1 MPVTQFPDE
10 WLAQSVEGL
19 TPERL
24 QELRATADSSRT
36 LWDCVVTAKIA
47 TDAQIIEKLSH
58 RFRLKIAD
66 ASRLDLTA
74 RDGVPEQLARR
85 YRVLPLRLTDS
96 FLELGTAN
104 PFDLDAEK
112 ALAFATAREIRLFLL
127 PPSKI
132 SEKLDEMYRSDKAID
147 KLLEGMGDQEV
158 TMLSNAPPPEEL
170 NISEADASQ
179 KPVVRLVDMII
190 SEGILS
196 RASDIHVEPE
206 EGGVAV
212 RYRID
217 GVLRQV
223 MKIPRQAG
231 LPLISRIKIMSSLD
245 IADRLRPQ
253 DGRARVAVNGQP
265 IDLRVSTL
273 PAQLG
278 EKVVIRILDS
288 RATVKSLDSLG
299 LNAGEAEAIK
309 RLLENHE
316 GILLVTGPTGSGKTT
331 TLYSCINQI
340 KSEGVNIVTVEDP
353 VEYRMQGIV
362 QVQVQEKAGLTF
374 ASALRSILRQDPN
387 VVLIGEIRDRETAQI
402 AVQASL
408 TGHLVLS
415 TLHTNDAA
423 NAVTRLVDIGVEA
436 YKIAAA
442 LRGVVAQRLMRKLC
456 PTCKEVWMEAPA
468 DRLKKWIPKG
478 TPLYRAAGCPDCA
491 MTGYRGRF
499 GIIEVLTVSA
509 EVERRIAA
517 GETAEHIAGAARRSG
532 MKGLW
537 DSGLAH
543 VLRGES
549 TLDELTRVVDIPEED
564 DHPTDAAAASR
575 RSASGGKARSGSPQG
590 AAVAFTE
597 PAHSAAPE
605 ELTAH
610 FELLEEP
617 EPPRVSGPHGLPA
630 RKVLLVDDEDSLRK
644 VVKDLLERDGYIV
657 SEARDG
663 VQALDQVDR
672 VGPDII
678 VLDLNMPGLDGY
690 GVLSHLRSRPAT
702 ADIPVI
708 VLTAK
713 SDEDN
718 EVRVFELGA
727 DDFLTKPFRARALSA
742 RWETVH
748 GHIEPGET
756 PVQAALRELRE
767 ETGLEP
773 ARLYNVSRV
782 EAFYRHQTNEVVLIP
797 VFAGV
802 VEARA
807 AVRHSAEHDRA
818 EWLAPPEASARFAW
832 PRERRAL
839 DDVLSILRSGDAG
852 LLEDVLRVC

>member
-1 MPVTQFPDE
+1 MPVTAFPDE
-10 WLAQSVEGL
+10 WLVQSLEGL
-19 TPERL
+19 ITPEVL
-24 QELRATADSSRT
+24 VDLRGKAEPGRT
-36 LWDCVVTAKIA
+36 LWETLVAAKVLSDDTIL
-47 TDAQIIEKLSH
+47 EKLCT
-58 RFRLKIAD
+58 RFRLKVAD
-66 ASRLDLTA
+66 VAQIDPKVRE
-74 RDGVPEQLARR
+74 GVPEQLARR
-85 YRVLPLRLTDS
+85 YRVLPVRLTDS
-96 FLELGTAN
+96 FLEVATAN

-112 ALAFATAREIRLFLL
+112 ALAFATAREIRILLL
-127 PPSKI
+127 PPSRI
-132 SEKLDEMYRSDKAID
+132 NEKLDEMYKPEKTLD
-147 KLLEGMGDQEV
+147 KLLEGMEGSADLVQLAEQ
-158 TMLSNAPPPEEL
+158 APEEL
-170 NISEADASQ
+170 TISEEEASQ
-179 KPVVRLVDMII
+179 RPVVRLVDLII

-196 RASDIHVEPE
+196 RASDIHIEPE

-299 LNAGEAEAIK
+299 LNPGEAEAIK

-331 TLYSCINQI
+331 TLYSAINQI

-353 VEYRMQGIV
+353 VEYRMAGIV
-362 QVQVQEKAGLTF
+362 QVQVQEKSGLTF
-374 ASALRSILRQDPN
+374 AAALRSILRQDPN
-387 VVLIGEIRDRETAQI
+387 VVLVGEIRDRETAMI

-456 PTCKEVWMEAPA
+456 TTCKEVWMEAPPE
-468 DRLKKWIPKG
+468 RLRRWIPKG

-499 GIIEVLTVSA
+499 SILEILTMNA
-509 EVERRIAA
+509 ELERRIAA
-517 GETAEHIAGAARRSG
+517 GEPADRIAEGARRSG
-532 MKGLW
+532 MKSLW

-543 VLRGES
+543 VVRGES
-549 TLDELTRVVDIPEED
+549 TLDELMRVVDVPTEEEA
-564 DHPTDAAAASR
+564 PAPAAAPGR
-575 RSASGGKARSGSPQG
+575 RSGSAEALRFTPG
-590 AAVAFTE
+590 PGTVAVPPE
-597 PAHSAAPE
+597 PVS
-605 ELTAH
+605 TH
-610 FELLEEP
+610 FDLLEEAA
-617 EPPRVSGPHGLPA
+617 PPRPSGPHGQPA
-630 RKVLLVDDEDSLRK
+630 SKVLLVDDEDSLRK
-644 VVKDLLERDGYIV
+644 VMKDLLERDGYIV
-657 SEARDG
+657 TEARDG

-678 VLDLNMPGLDGY
+678 VLDLNLPGLDGY

-702 ADIPVI
+702 AGIPVI

-713 SDEDN
+713 GDEDN

-742 RWETVH
+742 R
-748 GHIEPGET
+748 
-756 PVQAALRELRE
+756 
-767 ETGLEP
+767 LE
-773 ARLYNVSRV
+773 A
-782 EAFYRHQTNEVVLIP
+782 VL
-797 VFAGV
+797 G
-802 VEARA
+802 
-807 AVRHSAEHDRA
+807 
-818 EWLAPPEASARFAW
+818 
-832 PRERRAL
+832 RR
-839 DDVLSILRSGDAG
+839 R
-852 LLEDVLRVC
+852 

>member
-1 MPVTQFPDE
+1 MPVNSFPDE
-10 WLAQSVEGL
+10 WLAQSFEAL

-24 QELRATADSSRT
+24 QQLRAKSEPGRT
-36 LWDCVVTAKIA
+36 LWECVVAEKIA
-47 TDAQIIEKLSH
+47 TDAEIVDKLAH
-58 RFRLKIAD
+58 RFRLKVAD
-66 ASRLDLTA
+66 VSKIDQTA
-74 RDGVPEQLARR
+74 RDGVPEQIARR
-85 YRVLPLRLTDS
+85 HRVLPLRLTDS
-96 FLELGTAN
+96 YLELGTAN
-104 PFDLDAEK
+104 PLDIDAEK

-127 PPSKI
+127 APSKI

-158 TMLSNAPPPEEL
+158 TTLAEAPAPEEL

-206 EGGVAV
+206 EGGVSV

-299 LNAGEAEAIK
+299 LNPGEAEAIK

-331 TLYSCINQI
+331 TLYSAINQI
-340 KSEGVNIVTVEDP
+340 KGEGVNIVTVEDP

-374 ASALRSILRQDPN
+374 AAALRSILRQDPN
-387 VVLIGEIRDRETAQI
+387 VVLVGEIRDKETAQI

-423 NAVTRLVDIGVEA
+423 NAVTRLVDIGVES
-436 YKIAAA
+436 YKIAAS
-442 LRGVVAQRLMRKLC
+442 LRGVVAQRLMRRLC
-456 PTCKEVWMEAPA
+456 PTCKEVWMEAPPE
-468 DRLKKWIPKG
+468 RLRRWVPTG
-478 TPLYRAAGCPDCA
+478 TPLYRAGGCPDCA

-499 GIIEVLTVSA
+499 SILEILTMTA
-509 EVERRIAA
+509 ELERLIAA
-517 GETAEHIAGAARRSG
+517 GETADRIAEAAQRGG
-532 MKGLW
+532 MKSLW

-543 VLRGES
+543 VVRGES
-549 TLDELTRVVDIPEED
+549 TLEELTRVVDIPAEPEA
-564 DHPTDAAAASR
+564 PARPPAPVPVTRERASPV
-575 RSASGGKARSGSPQG
+575 STI
-590 AAVAFTE
+590 FD
-597 PAHSAAPE
+597 
-605 ELTAH
+605 
-610 FELLEEP
+610 LLEEQAP
-617 EPPRVSGPHGLPA
+617 PA
-630 RKVLLVDDEDSLRK
+630 RGSGAHGQPASKVLLVDDEDSLRK
-644 VVKDLLERDGYIV
+644 VMKDLLERDGYIV
-657 SEARDG
+657 TEARDG

-678 VLDLNMPGLDGY
+678 VLDLNLPGLDGY

-702 ADIPVI
+702 ANIPVI

-713 SDEDN
+713 GDEDN

-742 RWETVH
+742 R
-748 GHIEPGET
+748 
-756 PVQAALRELRE
+756 
-767 ETGLEP
+767 LE
-773 ARLYNVSRV
+773 A
-782 EAFYRHQTNEVVLIP
+782 VL
-797 VFAGV
+797 G
-802 VEARA
+802 
-807 AVRHSAEHDRA
+807 
-818 EWLAPPEASARFAW
+818 
-832 PRERRAL
+832 RR
-839 DDVLSILRSGDAG
+839 R
-852 LLEDVLRVC
+852 

>member
-1 MPVTQFPDE
+1 MPVAAFPDE

-24 QELRATADSSRT
+24 QELRGKAESGRT
-36 LWDCVVTAKIA
+36 LWASVVAEKIA

-58 RFRLKIAD
+58 RFRLKVAD
-66 ASRLDLTA
+66 TSKIDLSA

-85 YRVLPLRLTDS
+85 YHVLPLRLTDS
-96 FLELGTAN
+96 YLELGTAN

-127 PPSKI
+127 APSKI

-158 TMLSNAPPPEEL
+158 TMLKDAPPPEEL

-206 EGGVAV
+206 EGGVSV

-288 RATVKSLDSLG
+288 RGTVKSLDTLG
-299 LNAGEAEAIK
+299 LNPGEAEAIK

-331 TLYSCINQI
+331 TLYSAINQI
-340 KSEGVNIVTVEDP
+340 KGEGVNIVTVEDP

-374 ASALRSILRQDPN
+374 AAALRSILRQDPN
-387 VVLIGEIRDRETAQI
+387 VVLVGEIRDKETAQI

-423 NAVTRLVDIGVEA
+423 NAVTRLVDIGVES
-436 YKIAAA
+436 YKIAAS

-456 PTCKEVWMEAPA
+456 PTCKEVWMEAPPE
-468 DRLKKWIPKG
+468 RLRRWIPSG
-478 TPLYRAAGCPDCA
+478 TPLYRAGGCPDCA

-499 GIIEVLTVSA
+499 SILEILTMTP
-509 EVERRIAA
+509 ELERLIAA
-517 GETAEHIAGAARRSG
+517 GEAANKIADAAQRGG
-532 MKGLW
+532 MKSLW

-543 VLRGES
+543 VTRGES
-549 TLDELTRVVDIPEED
+549 TLDELTRVVDIPD
-564 DHPTDAAAASR
+564 
-575 RSASGGKARSGSPQG
+575 
-590 AAVAFTE
+590 
-597 PAHSAAPE
+597 
-605 ELTAH
+605 
-610 FELLEEP
+610 EP
-617 EPPRVSGPHGLPA
+617 EPPPAVETRASRGSAGVGRTPATGAFTVPPEPAAPVSTVFDLLEEHTPPA
-630 RKVLLVDDEDSLRK
+630 RRSGAHGQPASKVLLVDDEDSLRK
-644 VVKDLLERDGYIV
+644 VMRDLLERDGYV
-657 SEARDG
+657 VTEARDG

-678 VLDLNMPGLDGY
+678 VLDLNLPGLDGY

-702 ADIPVI
+702 ANIPVI

-713 SDEDN
+713 GDEDN

-742 RWETVH
+742 R
-748 GHIEPGET
+748 
-756 PVQAALRELRE
+756 
-767 ETGLEP
+767 LE
-773 ARLYNVSRV
+773 A
-782 EAFYRHQTNEVVLIP
+782 VL
-797 VFAGV
+797 G
-802 VEARA
+802 
-807 AVRHSAEHDRA
+807 
-818 EWLAPPEASARFAW
+818 
-832 PRERRAL
+832 RR
-839 DDVLSILRSGDAG
+839 R
-852 LLEDVLRVC
+852 

>member
-1 MPVTQFPDE
+1 MPVTAFPDE
-10 WLAQSVEGL
+10 WLAQSLEGL

-24 QELRATADSSRT
+24 QELRGKAESGRT
-36 LWDCVVTAKIA
+36 LWECLVAQKIA
-47 TDAQIIEKLSH
+47 TDAEIIDKLSH
-58 RFRLKIAD
+58 RFRLKVGD
-66 ASRLDLTA
+66 ASKIDITA

-112 ALAFATAREIRLFLL
+112 ALAFATAREIRLFLVA
-127 PPSKI
+127 PSKI
-132 SEKLDEMYRSDKAID
+132 SEKLDEMYRSDRAID

-158 TMLSNAPPPEEL
+158 TTLPDAPAPEEL

-288 RATVKSLDSLG
+288 RATVKSLDALG
-299 LNAGEAEAIK
+299 LNPGEAEAIK

-331 TLYSCINQI
+331 TLYSAINQI

-374 ASALRSILRQDPN
+374 AAALRSILRQDPN
-387 VVLIGEIRDRETAQI
+387 VVLVGEIRDKETAQI

-423 NAVTRLVDIGVEA
+423 NAVTRLVDIGVES
-436 YKIAAA
+436 YKIAAS

-456 PTCKEVWMEAPA
+456 PTCKEVWIEAPPE
-468 DRLKKWIPKG
+468 RLQRWIPKG

-499 GIIEVLTVSA
+499 SILEILTMTP
-509 EVERRIAA
+509 ELERLIAA
-517 GETAEHIAGAARRSG
+517 GEAANRIAEAAQRGG
-532 MKGLW
+532 MKSLW

-543 VLRGES
+543 VARGES
-549 TLDELTRVVDIPEED
+549 TLDELTRVVDIPDEPEAS
-564 DHPTDAAAASR
+564 PQEPRVSRGSAAVR
-575 RSASGGKARSGSPQG
+575 GSPAAGTVG
-590 AAVAFTE
+590 APPE
-597 PAHSAAPE
+597 PAAPVS
-605 ELTAH
+605 TV
-610 FELLEEP
+610 FDLLEESAP
-617 EPPRVSGPHGLPA
+617 PA
-630 RKVLLVDDEDSLRK
+630 RRSGAHGQPASKVLLVDDEDSLRK
-644 VVKDLLERDGYIV
+644 VMRDLLERDGYV
-657 SEARDG
+657 VTEARDG

-678 VLDLNMPGLDGY
+678 VLDLNLPGLDGY

-702 ADIPVI
+702 ANIPVI

-713 SDEDN
+713 GDEDN

-742 RWETVH
+742 R
-748 GHIEPGET
+748 
-756 PVQAALRELRE
+756 
-767 ETGLEP
+767 LE
-773 ARLYNVSRV
+773 A
-782 EAFYRHQTNEVVLIP
+782 VL
-797 VFAGV
+797 G
-802 VEARA
+802 
-807 AVRHSAEHDRA
+807 
-818 EWLAPPEASARFAW
+818 
-832 PRERRAL
+832 RR
-839 DDVLSILRSGDAG
+839 R
-852 LLEDVLRVC
+852 

>member
-1 MPVTQFPDE
+1 MPVTAFPDE
-10 WLAQSVEGL
+10 WLAQSIEGL

-24 QELRATADSSRT
+24 LELRGKAESGRT
-36 LWDCVVTAKIA
+36 LWDCVVAAKIA

-58 RFRLKIAD
+58 RFRLKVAD
-66 ASRLDLTA
+66 TSKIDLTA

-85 YRVLPLRLTDS
+85 YHVLPLRLTDS

-127 PPSKI
+127 APSRI
-132 SEKLDEMYRSDKAID
+132 SEKLDEMYRADKAID

-158 TMLSNAPPPEEL
+158 TTLADAPPPEEL

-212 RYRID
+212 RCRID

-288 RATVKSLDSLG
+288 RATVKSLDTLG
-299 LNAGEAEAIK
+299 LNPGEAEAIK

-331 TLYSCINQI
+331 TLYSAINQI

-374 ASALRSILRQDPN
+374 AAALRSILRQDPN
-387 VVLIGEIRDRETAQI
+387 VVLIGEIRDKETAQI

-456 PTCKEVWMEAPA
+456 PTCKEVWMETPP
-468 DRLKKWIPKG
+468 DRLKKWVPKG

-509 EVERRIAA
+509 DVERRIAS
-517 GETAEHIAGAARRSG
+517 GETAERIAGAARRGG

-537 DSGLAH
+537 ESGLAH

-549 TLDELTRVVDIPEED
+549 TLDELTRVVDIPQED
-564 DHPTDAAAASR
+564 EQPPDAAAGSR
-575 RSASGGKARSGSPQG
+575 RSAGGGKAQPVSSHG
-590 AAVAFTE
+590 AAMGFAE
-597 PAHSAAPE
+597 PAHTVAPE

-702 ADIPVI
+702 ADIAVI

-742 RWETVH
+742 R
-748 GHIEPGET
+748 
-756 PVQAALRELRE
+756 
-767 ETGLEP
+767 LE
-773 ARLYNVSRV
+773 A
-782 EAFYRHQTNEVVLIP
+782 VL
-797 VFAGV
+797 G
-802 VEARA
+802 
-807 AVRHSAEHDRA
+807 
-818 EWLAPPEASARFAW
+818 
-832 PRERRAL
+832 RR
-839 DDVLSILRSGDAG
+839 R
-852 LLEDVLRVC
+852 

>member
-1 MPVTQFPDE
+1 MPVNAFPDE

-24 QELRATADSSRT
+24 QELRGKAESGRT
-36 LWDCVVTAKIA
+36 LWASVVAEKIA

-58 RFRLKIAD
+58 RFRLKVAD
-66 ASRLDLTA
+66 TTKIDLSA

-85 YRVLPLRLTDS
+85 YHVLPLRLTDS

-127 PPSKI
+127 APSKI

-158 TMLSNAPPPEEL
+158 TMLKDAPPPEEL

-288 RATVKSLDSLG
+288 RATVKSLDTLG
-299 LNAGEAEAIK
+299 LNPGEAEAIK

-331 TLYSCINQI
+331 TLYSAINQI

-374 ASALRSILRQDPN
+374 AAALRSILRQDPN
-387 VVLIGEIRDRETAQI
+387 VVLVGEIRDKETAQI

-423 NAVTRLVDIGVEA
+423 NAVTRLVDIGVES
-436 YKIAAA
+436 YKIAAS

-456 PTCKEVWMEAPA
+456 LTCKEVWMEAPPE
-468 DRLKKWIPKG
+468 RLRRWIPSG
-478 TPLYRAAGCPDCA
+478 TPLYRAGGCPDCA

-499 GIIEVLTVSA
+499 SILEILTMTP
-509 EVERRIAA
+509 ELERLIAA
-517 GETAEHIAGAARRSG
+517 GEAANKIADAAQRGG
-532 MKGLW
+532 MKSLW

-543 VLRGES
+543 VTRGES
-549 TLDELTRVVDIPEED
+549 TLDELTRVVDIPD
-564 DHPTDAAAASR
+564 
-575 RSASGGKARSGSPQG
+575 
-590 AAVAFTE
+590 
-597 PAHSAAPE
+597 
-605 ELTAH
+605 
-610 FELLEEP
+610 EP
-617 EPPRVSGPHGLPA
+617 EPPPAVETRASRGSAGVRRAPATGAFTVPPEPVSTVFDLLEEHTPPA
-630 RKVLLVDDEDSLRK
+630 RRSGAHGQPASKVLLVDDEDSLRK
-644 VVKDLLERDGYIV
+644 VMRDLLERDGYV
-657 SEARDG
+657 VTEARDG

-678 VLDLNMPGLDGY
+678 VLDLNLPGLDGY

-702 ADIPVI
+702 ANIPVI

-713 SDEDN
+713 GDEDN

-742 RWETVH
+742 R
-748 GHIEPGET
+748 
-756 PVQAALRELRE
+756 
-767 ETGLEP
+767 LE
-773 ARLYNVSRV
+773 A
-782 EAFYRHQTNEVVLIP
+782 VL
-797 VFAGV
+797 G
-802 VEARA
+802 
-807 AVRHSAEHDRA
+807 
-818 EWLAPPEASARFAW
+818 
-832 PRERRAL
+832 RRK
-839 DDVLSILRSGDAG
+839 
-852 LLEDVLRVC
+852 

>member
-1 MPVTQFPDE
+1 MAITAFPDE
-10 WLAQSVEGL
+10 WLAQSLEGL
-19 TPERL
+19 ISPELL
-24 QELRATADSSRT
+24 QELRGKSDAGRT
-36 LWDCVVTAKIA
+36 LWEALVAEKIA
-47 TDAQIIEKLSH
+47 TDAVIIDKLSH

-66 ASRLDLTA
+66 ATKIDLTV

-96 FLELGTAN
+96 DVERGAAT
-104 PFDLDAEK
+104 PFDHDAEK
-112 ALAFATAREIRLFLL
+112 ALAFATAREILLFLL
-127 PPSKI
+127 DPSKI
-132 SEKLDEMYRSDKAID
+132 TEKLDEMYKPEKAID
-147 KLLEGMGDQEV
+147 KLLEGMGDAEIL
-158 TMLSNAPPPEEL
+158 TTLRDTPAPEEL
-170 NISEADASQ
+170 NVSEADASQ

-273 PAQLG
+273 PASLG

-288 RATVKSLDSLG
+288 RATVKSLESLG
-299 LNAGEAEAIK
+299 LNTNETDGIR
-309 RLLENHE
+309 RLLEHHE
-316 GILLVTGPTGSGKTT
+316 GIILVTGPTGSGKTT

-415 TLHTNDAA
+415 TLHTNDAS

-436 YKIAAA
+436 YKIAAS

-468 DRLKKWIPKG
+468 DRLKKWVPKG

-537 DSGLAH
+537 DSGLEH

-549 TLDELTRVVDIPEED
+549 TFDELVRVVDIPQED
-564 DHPTDAAAASR
+564 EHPPDAAAASSR
-575 RSASGGKARSGSPQG
+575 RSTGGGKP
-590 AAVAFTE
+590 
-597 PAHSAAPE
+597 
-605 ELTAH
+605 
-610 FELLEEP
+610 
-617 EPPRVSGPHGLPA
+617 
-630 RKVLLVDDEDSLRK
+630 
-644 VVKDLLERDGYIV
+644 
-657 SEARDG
+657 
-663 VQALDQVDR
+663 
-672 VGPDII
+672 
-678 VLDLNMPGLDGY
+678 
-690 GVLSHLRSRPAT
+690 RPA
-702 ADIPVI
+702 A
-708 VLTAK
+708 
-713 SDEDN
+713 SH
-718 EVRVFELGA
+718 GA
-727 DDFLTKPFRARALSA
+727 NVGFLES
-742 RWETVH
+742 V
-748 GHIEPGET
+748 
-756 PVQAALRELRE
+756 
-767 ETGLEP
+767 
-773 ARLYNVSRV
+773 
-782 EAFYRHQTNEVVLIP
+782 
-797 VFAGV
+797 
-802 VEARA
+802 
-807 AVRHSAEHDRA
+807 D
-818 EWLAPPEASARFAW
+818 
-832 PRERRAL
+832 
-839 DDVLSILRSGDAG
+839 
-852 LLEDVLRVC
+852 

>member
-1 MPVTQFPDE
+1 MPVTAFPDE
-10 WLAQSVEGL
+10 WLAQSLEGL

-24 QELRATADSSRT
+24 QELRAKAESGRT
-36 LWDCVVTAKIA
+36 LWDCLVAEKIA

-58 RFRLKIAD
+58 RFRLKLAD
-66 ASRLDLTA
+66 TSKIELTA

-85 YRVLPLRLTDS
+85 YHVLPLRLTDS

-127 PPSKI
+127 APSKI
-132 SEKLDEMYRSDKAID
+132 REKLDEMYRSDKAID

-158 TMLSNAPPPEEL
+158 TTLAAAPPPEEL

-288 RATVKSLDSLG
+288 RATVKSLNSLG
-299 LNAGEAEAIK
+299 LNAGEADAIK

-331 TLYSCINQI
+331 TLYSAINQI

-374 ASALRSILRQDPN
+374 SAALRSILRQDPN
-387 VVLIGEIRDRETAQI
+387 VVLVGEIRDKETAQI

-423 NAVTRLVDIGVEA
+423 NAVTRLVDIGVES
-436 YKIAAA
+436 YKIAAS

-456 PTCKEVWMEAPA
+456 ATCKEVWMEAPPE
-468 DRLKKWIPKG
+468 RLRRWIPKG
-478 TPLYRAAGCPDCA
+478 TPLYHAAGCPDCA

-499 GIIEVLTVSA
+499 SILEILTMTP
-509 EVERRIAA
+509 ELERLIAA
-517 GETAEHIAGAARRSG
+517 GEAANKIADAAQRGG
-532 MKGLW
+532 MKSLW

-543 VLRGES
+543 VTRGES
-549 TLDELTRVVDIPEED
+549 TLEELTRVVDIPAEAEA
-564 DHPTDAAAASR
+564 PER
-575 RSASGGKARSGSPQG
+575 P
-590 AAVAFTE
+590 AAVVRRTPE
-597 PAHSAAPE
+597 PAGPVS
-605 ELTAH
+605 TI
-610 FELLEEP
+610 FDLLEEP
-617 EPPRVSGPHGLPA
+617 APPA
-630 RKVLLVDDEDSLRK
+630 RRSGAHGQPASKVLLVDDEDSLRK
-644 VVKDLLERDGYIV
+644 VMRDLLERDGYV
-657 SEARDG
+657 VTEARDG

-678 VLDLNMPGLDGY
+678 VLDLNLPGLDGY

-702 ADIPVI
+702 ANIPVI

-713 SDEDN
+713 GDEDN

-742 RWETVH
+742 R
-748 GHIEPGET
+748 
-756 PVQAALRELRE
+756 
-767 ETGLEP
+767 LE
-773 ARLYNVSRV
+773 A
-782 EAFYRHQTNEVVLIP
+782 VL
-797 VFAGV
+797 G
-802 VEARA
+802 
-807 AVRHSAEHDRA
+807 
-818 EWLAPPEASARFAW
+818 
-832 PRERRAL
+832 RR
-839 DDVLSILRSGDAG
+839 R
-852 LLEDVLRVC
+852 

>member
-1 MPVTQFPDE
+1 MADTNFPDE
-10 WLAQSVEGL
+10 WLTHSLEGVV
-19 TPERL
+19 TPQL
-24 QELRATADSSRT
+24 VVELRAKAQPGQT
-36 LWDCVVTAKIA
+36 LWETLVAQKIT
-47 TDAQIIEKLSH
+47 TDEQILAALGS
-58 RFRLKIAD
+58 RFRLKLAD
-66 ASRLDLTA
+66 VQGLELTV
-74 RDGVPEQLARR
+74 RDKVPEQLARR
-85 YRVLPLRLTDS
+85 FHILPLRITDS
-96 FLELGTAN
+96 FLEIATAN

-112 ALAFATAREIRLFLL
+112 ALAFATAREIRMQLL
-127 PPSKI
+127 SPSKI
-132 SEKLDEMYRSDKAID
+132 NEKLDEMYRPERALDKVLQGMEGSSD
-147 KLLEGMGDQEV
+147 LVQLVEEV
-158 TMLSNAPPPEEL
+158 GPEEIA
-170 NISEADASQ
+170 ISEAQASQ
-179 KPVVRLVDMII
+179 RPVVRLVDLII
-190 SEGILS
+190 SEGILARS
-196 RASDIHVEPE
+196 SDIHIEPE

-231 LPLISRIKIMSSLD
+231 LPLISRIKIMSALD

-273 PAQLG
+273 PASLG

-299 LNAGEAEAIK
+299 LNPDDIATIK
-309 RLLENHE
+309 TLLENHE

-331 TLYSCINQI
+331 TLYSCINLI

-353 VEYRMQGIV
+353 VEYRIPGIV

-456 PTCKEVWMEAPA
+456 PTCKEVWMEAPP
-468 DRLKKWIPKG
+468 DRLKPWLPKG

-499 GIIEVLTVSA
+499 SIVEVLTVTP
-509 EVERRIAA
+509 EVERRIAG
-517 GETAEHIAGAARRSG
+517 GETAEQIATAARRAG
-532 MKGLW
+532 MKSLW

-549 TLDELTRVVDIPEED
+549 TVDELMRVVDVPQD
-564 DHPTDAAAASR
+564 DHPAEAAPTPGAR
-575 RSASGGKARSGSPQG
+575 RSSG
-590 AAVAFTE
+590 AVAAPRHTPLPGGRVSPAPVAPAE
-597 PAHSAAPE
+597 P
-605 ELTAH
+605 LVTH
-610 FELLEEP
+610 FDLLEEP
-617 EPPRVSGPHGLPA
+617 ARPRVSGPHGEPA
-630 RKVLLVDDEDSLRK
+630 VKVLLVDDEDSLRK
-644 VVKDLLERDGYIV
+644 VMRDLLERDGYVV

-663 VQALDQVDR
+663 VQALDEIDR

-678 VLDLNMPGLDGY
+678 VLDLNLPGLDGY

-702 ADIPVI
+702 ASIPVI

-713 SDEDN
+713 GDEDN

-742 RWETVH
+742 R
-748 GHIEPGET
+748 
-756 PVQAALRELRE
+756 
-767 ETGLEP
+767 LE
-773 ARLYNVSRV
+773 A
-782 EAFYRHQTNEVVLIP
+782 VL
-797 VFAGV
+797 G
-802 VEARA
+802 
-807 AVRHSAEHDRA
+807 
-818 EWLAPPEASARFAW
+818 
-832 PRERRAL
+832 RR
-839 DDVLSILRSGDAG
+839 R
-852 LLEDVLRVC
+852 

>member
-1 MPVTQFPDE
+1 MPVPQFPDE

-24 QELRATADSSRT
+24 QELRGKAESGRT
-36 LWDCVVTAKIA
+36 LWDSVVAAKIA

-58 RFRLKIAD
+58 RFRLKVAD
-66 ASRLDLTA
+66 TSKIDLTA

-85 YRVLPLRLTDS
+85 YHVLPLRLTDS

-127 PPSKI
+127 APSKI
-132 SEKLDEMYRSDKAID
+132 SEKLDEMYKSDKALN

-158 TMLSNAPPPEEL
+158 LTTLTDAPPPEEL

-206 EGGVAV
+206 EDGVAV

-217 GVLRQV
+217 GVLRQG

-245 IADRLRPQ
+245 IAEPLRPH

-288 RATVKSLDSLG
+288 RATVKSLDTLG
-299 LNAGEAEAIK
+299 LNPGEAEAIK

-331 TLYSCINQI
+331 TLYSAINQI

-353 VEYRMQGIV
+353 VEYRMQVIV
-362 QVQVQEKAGLTF
+362 QAQVQQNAGLTF
-374 ASALRSILRQDPN
+374 AAALRSILRQDPN
-387 VVLIGEIRDRETAQI
+387 VVLVGEIRDRETAQI

-423 NAVTRLVDIGVEA
+423 NAVTRLVDIGVEP
-436 YKIAAA
+436 YKIAAS

-456 PTCKEVWMEAPA
+456 PTCKEVWMEAPPE
-468 DRLKKWIPKG
+468 RLRRWIPAG

-499 GIIEVLTVSA
+499 SILEILPVTP
-509 EVERRIAA
+509 EVERRVAA
-517 GETAEHIAGAARRSG
+517 GETAEHIAAAAPRAG
-532 MKGLW
+532 MKSLW

-549 TLDELTRVVDIPEED
+549 TIDELMRVVDVPAEAADIAALAAP
-564 DHPTDAAAASR
+564 AAAPT
-575 RSASGGKARSGSPQG
+575 G
-590 AAVAFTE
+590 
-597 PAHSAAPE
+597 SAAHG
-605 ELTAH
+605 AH
-610 FELLEEP
+610 APAAPPRVAPQPITTHFDLLEEAL
-617 EPPRVSGPHGLPA
+617 PPRRSGAYGEPA
-630 RKVLLVDDEDSLRK
+630 TKVLLVDDEDSLRK
-644 VVKDLLERDGYIV
+644 VMKELLEREGYEV
-657 SEARDG
+657 AEARDG

-672 VGPDII
+672 MGPDII
-678 VLDLNMPGLDGY
+678 VLDLNLPGLDGY

-702 ADIPVI
+702 AAIPVI

-713 SDEDN
+713 GDEDN

-742 RWETVH
+742 R
-748 GHIEPGET
+748 
-756 PVQAALRELRE
+756 
-767 ETGLEP
+767 LE
-773 ARLYNVSRV
+773 A
-782 EAFYRHQTNEVVLIP
+782 VL
-797 VFAGV
+797 G
-802 VEARA
+802 
-807 AVRHSAEHDRA
+807 
-818 EWLAPPEASARFAW
+818 
-832 PRERRAL
+832 RR
-839 DDVLSILRSGDAG
+839 R
-852 LLEDVLRVC
+852 

>member
-1 MPVTQFPDE
+1 MAITAFPDE
-10 WLAQSVEGL
+10 WLAQSLEGL
-19 TPERL
+19 ISPELL
-24 QELRATADSSRT
+24 QELRGKSDAGRT
-36 LWDCVVTAKIA
+36 LWEALVAEKIA
-47 TDAQIIEKLSH
+47 TDAVIIDKLSH

-66 ASRLDLTA
+66 ATKLDLTV

-96 FLELGTAN
+96 YLELGTAN

-127 PPSKI
+127 APSKI
-132 SEKLDEMYRSDKAID
+132 TEKLDEMYKPEKAID
-147 KLLEGMGDQEV
+147 KLLEGMGDAEV
-158 TMLSNAPPPEEL
+158 LTTLRDTPAPEEL
-170 NISEADASQ
+170 NVSEADASQ

-299 LNAGEAEAIK
+299 LNPGEADAIK

-331 TLYSCINQI
+331 TLYSAINQI

-374 ASALRSILRQDPN
+374 AAALRSILRQDPN
-387 VVLIGEIRDRETAQI
+387 VVLVGEIRDKETAQI

-423 NAVTRLVDIGVEA
+423 NAVTRLVDIGVEP
-436 YKIAAA
+436 YKIAAS

-456 PTCKEVWMEAPA
+456 PTCKEVWMEAPP
-468 DRLKKWIPKG
+468 DRLRRWIPAG
-478 TPLYRAAGCPDCA
+478 TPLYRAGGCPDCA

-499 GIIEVLTVSA
+499 SILEILTMNP
-509 EVERRIAA
+509 ELERRIAA
-517 GETAEHIAGAARRSG
+517 GEAADRVAEAAKRGG
-532 MKGLW
+532 MKSLW

-543 VLRGES
+543 VTRGES
-549 TLDELTRVVDIPEED
+549 TIEELTRVVDIPNEDEPFEE
-564 DHPTDAAAASR
+564 AASTKR
-575 RSASGGKARSGSPQG
+575 GSGKALQFT
-590 AAVAFTE
+590 AAQE
-597 PAHSAAPE
+597 AAPVS
-605 ELTAH
+605 TH
-610 FELLEEP
+610 FDLLEETAAP
-617 EPPRVSGPHGLPA
+617 TRRSGAHGQPA
-630 RKVLLVDDEDSLRK
+630 SKVLLVDDEDSLRK
-644 VVKDLLERDGYIV
+644 VMRDLLERDGYAV
-657 SEARDG
+657 TEARDG

-672 VGPDII
+672 IGPDII
-678 VLDLNMPGLDGY
+678 VLDLNLPGLDGY

-702 ADIPVI
+702 ANIPVI

-713 SDEDN
+713 GDEDN

-742 RWETVH
+742 R
-748 GHIEPGET
+748 
-756 PVQAALRELRE
+756 
-767 ETGLEP
+767 LE
-773 ARLYNVSRV
+773 A
-782 EAFYRHQTNEVVLIP
+782 VL
-797 VFAGV
+797 G
-802 VEARA
+802 
-807 AVRHSAEHDRA
+807 
-818 EWLAPPEASARFAW
+818 
-832 PRERRAL
+832 RR
-839 DDVLSILRSGDAG
+839 R
-852 LLEDVLRVC
+852 

>member
-1 MPVTQFPDE
+1 MADTNFPDE
-10 WLAQSVEGL
+10 WLAHSLEGVL
-19 TPERL
+19 TPEL
-24 QELRATADSSRT
+24 LAELRGKAEPQAT
-36 LWDCVVTAKIA
+36 LWQTLVAQKVSTDEQILTA
-47 TDAQIIEKLSH
+47 LSS
-58 RFRLKIAD
+58 RFRLKLAD
-66 ASRLDLTA
+66 LHHMDPAAKER
-74 RDGVPEQLARR
+74 VPEQVARR
-85 YRVLPLRLTDS
+85 YHILPMRATDS
-96 FLELGTAN
+96 YLEVATAN

-112 ALAFATAREIRLFLL
+112 ALAFATAREIRMLL
-127 PPSKI
+127 LAPSKI
-132 SEKLDEMYRSDKAID
+132 AEKLDEIYRPDKAVD
-147 KLLEGMGDQEV
+147 KLLEGMESSTALEHLQDV
-158 TMLSNAPPPEEL
+158 APDE
-170 NISEADASQ
+170 IAASEAEASQ
-179 KPVVRLVDMII
+179 RPVVRLVDLII
-190 SEGILS
+190 SEGILQRS
-196 RASDIHVEPE
+196 SDIHIEPE

-231 LPLISRIKIMSSLD
+231 LPLISRIKIMSELD

-273 PAQLG
+273 PASLG

-288 RATVKSLDSLG
+288 RATVKSLESLG
-299 LNAGEAEAIK
+299 LNANETDGIK

-316 GILLVTGPTGSGKTT
+316 GIILVTGPTGSGKTT

-387 VVLIGEIRDRETAQI
+387 VVLVGEIRDRETAQI

-442 LRGVVAQRLMRKLC
+442 LRGVLAQRLMRKLC
-456 PTCKEVWMEAPA
+456 PTCKEVWMEAPP
-468 DRLKKWIPKG
+468 DRVKKWIPKG

-499 GIIEVLTVSA
+499 SIVEVLNVTP
-509 EVERRIAA
+509 EVERRIAS
-517 GETAEHIAGAARRSG
+517 GETAEQIATAARRSG

-537 DSGLAH
+537 ESGLEH

-549 TLDELTRVVDIPEED
+549 TLDELTRVVDIPQED
-564 DHPTDAAAASR
+564 DRPSGPAVAARRSSSGLAQPHVTHAGPGGMVEPAAAHD
-575 RSASGGKARSGSPQG
+575 
-590 AAVAFTE
+590 T
-597 PAHSAAPE
+597 
-605 ELTAH
+605 LTAH

-617 EPPRVSGPHGLPA
+617 APPRVSGPHGLPA

-644 VVKDLLERDGYIV
+644 VLKDLLEREGYVV

-702 ADIPVI
+702 ADIPVL

-742 RWETVH
+742 R
-748 GHIEPGET
+748 
-756 PVQAALRELRE
+756 
-767 ETGLEP
+767 LE
-773 ARLYNVSRV
+773 A
-782 EAFYRHQTNEVVLIP
+782 VL
-797 VFAGV
+797 G
-802 VEARA
+802 
-807 AVRHSAEHDRA
+807 
-818 EWLAPPEASARFAW
+818 
-832 PRERRAL
+832 RR
-839 DDVLSILRSGDAG
+839 R
-852 LLEDVLRVC
+852 

>member
-1 MPVTQFPDE
+1 MPDTNFPDE
-10 WLAQSVEGL
+10 WLVHSLEGVL
-19 TPERL
+19 TPEL
-24 QELRATADSSRT
+24 LAELRGKAEPQAT
-36 LWDCVVTAKIA
+36 LWQTLVAQKVSTDEQILTA
-47 TDAQIIEKLSH
+47 LSS
-58 RFRLKIAD
+58 RFRLKLAD
-66 ASRLDLTA
+66 LHHMDPAAKER
-74 RDGVPEQLARR
+74 VPEQVARR
-85 YRVLPLRLTDS
+85 YQILPFRATDS
-96 FLELGTAN
+96 YLEVATAN

-112 ALAFATAREIRLFLL
+112 ALAFATAREIRMLL
-127 PPSKI
+127 LAPSKI
-132 SEKLDEMYRSDKAID
+132 AEKLDEIYRPDKAVD
-147 KLLEGMGDQEV
+147 KLLEGMESSTALEHLQDV
-158 TMLSNAPPPEEL
+158 APDE
-170 NISEADASQ
+170 IAASEAEASQ
-179 KPVVRLVDMII
+179 RPVVRLVDLII
-190 SEGILS
+190 SEGILQRS
-196 RASDIHVEPE
+196 SDIHIEPE

-231 LPLISRIKIMSSLD
+231 LPLISRIKIMSELD

-273 PAQLG
+273 PASLG

-288 RATVKSLDSLG
+288 RATVKSLESLG
-299 LNAGEAEAIK
+299 LNANETDGIK

-316 GILLVTGPTGSGKTT
+316 GIILVTGPTGSGKTT

-387 VVLIGEIRDRETAQI
+387 VVLVGEIRDRETAQI

-442 LRGVVAQRLMRKLC
+442 LRGVMAQRLMRKLC
-456 PTCKEVWMEAPA
+456 PTCKEVWMEAPP
-468 DRLKKWIPKG
+468 DRLKKWLPKG

-499 GIIEVLTVSA
+499 SIVEVLTVTP
-509 EVERRIAA
+509 EMERRIAS
-517 GETAEHIAGAARRSG
+517 GETADHLAAAARRAG

-537 DSGLAH
+537 ESGLEH

-549 TLDELTRVVDIPEED
+549 TLDELTRVVDIPQD
-564 DHPTDAAAASR
+564 DDRSSGPTAAPRGS
-575 RSASGGKARSGSPQG
+575 SSGVPQPHVTHAG
-590 AAVAFTE
+590 LGGMVE
-597 PAHSAAPE
+597 PAPAHD
-605 ELTAH
+605 TAH

-617 EPPRVSGPHGLPA
+617 APPRVSGPHGLPA

-644 VVKDLLERDGYIV
+644 VLKDLLEREGYVV

-702 ADIPVI
+702 ADIPVL

-742 RWETVH
+742 R
-748 GHIEPGET
+748 
-756 PVQAALRELRE
+756 
-767 ETGLEP
+767 LE
-773 ARLYNVSRV
+773 A
-782 EAFYRHQTNEVVLIP
+782 VL
-797 VFAGV
+797 G
-802 VEARA
+802 
-807 AVRHSAEHDRA
+807 
-818 EWLAPPEASARFAW
+818 
-832 PRERRAL
+832 RR
-839 DDVLSILRSGDAG
+839 R
-852 LLEDVLRVC
+852 